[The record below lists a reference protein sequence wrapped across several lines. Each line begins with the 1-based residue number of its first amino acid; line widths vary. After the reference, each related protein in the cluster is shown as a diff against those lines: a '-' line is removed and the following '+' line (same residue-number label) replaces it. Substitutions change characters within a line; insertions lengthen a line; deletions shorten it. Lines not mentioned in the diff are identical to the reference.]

1 MNKLEEIFRSWS
13 IAYDPNEK
21 QADLAAKRIVICDEC
36 EFKVLTPIGPLFNI
50 ARCSLCGCALRGKIF
65 TPRTYLDGLNE
76 HNDPN
81 LGSCPKSF
89 WRKVE
94 EEWLNNKSE

>member
-1 MNKLEEIFRSWS
+1 MNKVEEIFKSWMIS
-13 IAYDPNEK
+13 FDPTVE
-21 QADLAAKRIVICDEC
+21 QANLASERIQICDEC
-36 EFKVLTPIGPLFNI
+36 EFKVLTEIGPIFNI
-50 ARCSLCGCALRGKIF
+50 ARCSLCGCSIKQKIF
-65 TPRTYLDGLNE
+65 TPRTYLDGINE

-89 WRKVE
+89 WRGVE